1 LNPAL
6 WDAVIGQDAAVG
18 RLSAAVDQPVHAYL
32 FAGPPGSGKQQAA
45 HAFAAALLCPNGGDA
60 TCRDC
65 RLALAGQH
73 PDVREVERTGPA
85 ISIEQAREITSISS
99 LTPVEGSRKVLI
111 LHEFHLL
118 RDDAAAALLKTIEEP
133 PPSTVFLILADDI
146 PPELVT
152 IASRCLR
159 IDFRP
164 VPDELVV
171 AALVRDG
178 VSPDAAS
185 LAASAAAGDLDR
197 ARLLAADVGLAAR
210 RSAFHSVSSR
220 LDGTGS
226 SVATAVDELL
236 GLIDAA
242 AEPLKVRH
250 AGELA
255 DLDRRAAEVGER
267 RGERKEMEERHR
279 RELRRHRTDE
289 LKAGL
294 TALASAYRDRLAAG
308 TLADPATGVVA
319 VASVHDAIEATE
331 RNPNER
337 LLLEALLLRLPPV

>member
-6 WDAVIGQDAAVG
+6 WGGVVGQEAAVE
-18 RLSAAVDQPVHAYL
+18 RLRAAVDQPVHAYL
-32 FAGPPGSGKQQAA
+32 FAGPSGSGKRQAA

-85 ISIEQAREITSISS
+85 ISIEQAREITNLSS
-99 LTPVEGSRKVLI
+99 LTPVEGTRKVLI
-111 LHEFHLL
+111 LYEFHLL
-118 RDDAAAALLKTIEEP
+118 RDDAAAALLKTVEEP

-164 VPDELVV
+164 VPDDLVV
-171 AALVRDG
+171 EALVRDG
-178 VSPDAAS
+178 VTAEMAS

-197 ARLLAADVGLAAR
+197 ARLLAADAGLAAR
-210 RSAFHSVSSR
+210 RRAFHDVPSR

-226 SVATAVDELL
+226 AVATAVDELL

-242 AEPLKVRH
+242 AEPLKARH
-250 AGELA
+250 VGELT
-255 DLDRRAAEVGER
+255 DLDRRASEVGER
-267 RGERKEMEERHR
+267 RGERKEMDDRHR

-289 LKAGL
+289 LRAGL
-294 TALASAYRDRLAAG
+294 TALAAAYRDRLAAG
-308 TLADPATGVVA
+308 TLSEPAAGVGA